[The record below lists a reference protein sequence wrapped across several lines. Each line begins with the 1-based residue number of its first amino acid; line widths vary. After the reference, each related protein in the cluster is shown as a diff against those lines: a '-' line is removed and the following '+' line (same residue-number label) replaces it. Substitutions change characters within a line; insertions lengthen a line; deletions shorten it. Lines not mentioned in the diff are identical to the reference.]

1 MRLVSGGQFY
11 FALHEHKMVYNL
23 IYDSQSLQ
31 YDYGRGQDV
40 VEQRRSAENSVQ
52 PTTHYKKL
60 GIT

>member
-11 FALHEHKMVYNL
+11 FALHEHKMVY
-23 IYDSQSLQ
+23 SQSLQ